1 MLQKTTL
8 LYKFFTAFL
17 CILLKI
23 PCILPCLEYMHPI
36 RILSI
41 FGQNTGGYALLYN
54 ILAFPD
60 IPHAFP
66 YNQLRRQFHAVHH
79 DFLPINSLQKEF
91 HSFSSLVCRGL
102 AHCSKSRPGQP
113 CINIVIKTYHRNIL
127 RHPEIF

>member
-17 CILLKI
+17 CILLKN
-23 PCILPCLEYMHPI
+23 PLYFN
-36 RILSI
+36 LSGI
-41 FGQNTGGYALLYN
+41 YASYTDTFHLWSKYRGYALLYN

-66 YNQLRRQFHAVHH
+66 YDQLRRQFHAAHH

-127 RHPEIF
+127 RHP